1 MPRRDERTGYQ
12 DAAPRDDRGPRRDDH
27 NGPRREERGGRG
39 RTDRERGGR
48 GTGRQDEEKVGPRKD
63 DPIIPAGITGAELDR
78 GVKAELRS
86 LPRTLADLVAQHLV
100 ASGRF
105 LEDDPELAYQHAK
118 TARRLAA
125 RLGGVREAVAV
136 TAYLSEH
143 YAEALTEF
151 RAVRRMTGNHEVL
164 PAMADCERAL
174 GHPEKALALSQ
185 EKAVLTLEEG
195 SQIEMLIV
203 AAGARRDMGQ
213 TAAAIQVLDIPEL
226 TKRTRA
232 EWLPRLRYAYA
243 DALAEAGRTEEALTW
258 FHRAAGSD
266 QDGSTGAA
274 ERAAELEGLT
284 FTDLDEDDEDE
295 VIIEVFDEATGTTT
309 GTTTDADAD
318 VDEDDEDE
326 DEDEDDNVESD
337 TDDSADLDSDD
348 DSADED
354 DDTDDVASEDEDEDE
369 DEDDADSDQ
378 DDADSDEDDSDDD
391 DAADSDDSD
400 EGDDAGS
407 AGDEAAEDAADGE
420 KAGGKSAE

>member
-12 DAAPRDDRGPRRDDH
+12 DAAPRNDRGPRRDDRPA
-27 NGPRREERGGRG
+27 PRREERGGRG
-39 RTDRERGGR
+39 RNDRDRGDRGGR
-48 GTGRQDEEKVGPRKD
+48 GVGRQDEERVGPRKD
-63 DPIIPAGITGAELDR
+63 DPVIPVGITGAELDK
-78 GVKAELRS
+78 GMKAELRS

-105 LEDDPELAYQHAK
+105 LEDDPDLAYLHAK

-125 RLGGVREAVAV
+125 RLGGVREAVAI

-213 TAAAIQVLDIPEL
+213 TAAAIQVLEIPEL

-243 DALAEAGRTEEALTW
+243 DALAEAGRTDEALTW

-295 VIIEVFDEATGTTT
+295 VIIEV
-309 GTTTDADAD
+309 
-318 VDEDDEDE
+318 VDDHDDE
-326 DEDEDDNVESD
+326 S
-337 TDDSADLDSDD
+337 
-348 DSADED
+348 D
-354 DDTDDVASEDEDEDE
+354 DDTDDATDEDDTDDDSDELDAEDDE
-369 DEDDADSDQ
+369 SDDVDGSDEDDDDESDDVHDSDEDDESDEDDAAESD
-378 DDADSDEDDSDDD
+378 DDGDDSDDD
-391 DAADSDDSD
+391 DSADDDSD
-400 EGDDAGS
+400 ESAEGGSDDE
-407 AGDEAAEDAADGE
+407 GDEAKVD
-420 KAGGKSAE
+420 GKSAE